1 MTYVYK
7 EYEVK
12 IKMELTFC
20 GGNKKFIGEVYWGE
34 FFPGGWRMSK
44 LLAGG
49 ETHSSSGLEKLSD
62 TKLSD
67 EEWPMSLRGM
77 GLDVTKMS
85 MSTIFSHSS
94 GILCL

>member
-34 FFPGGWRMSK
+34 FFPGG
-44 LLAGG
+44 
-49 ETHSSSGLEKLSD
+49 
-62 TKLSD
+62 
-67 EEWPMSLRGM
+67 
-77 GLDVTKMS
+77 
-85 MSTIFSHSS
+85 
-94 GILCL
+94 

>member
-1 MTYVYK
+1 
-7 EYEVK
+7 
-12 IKMELTFC
+12 
-20 GGNKKFIGEVYWGE
+20 
-34 FFPGGWRMSK
+34 MSK

-94 GILCL
+94 GFCAYRMLSFDFDVNGFQSAISRHLLTV